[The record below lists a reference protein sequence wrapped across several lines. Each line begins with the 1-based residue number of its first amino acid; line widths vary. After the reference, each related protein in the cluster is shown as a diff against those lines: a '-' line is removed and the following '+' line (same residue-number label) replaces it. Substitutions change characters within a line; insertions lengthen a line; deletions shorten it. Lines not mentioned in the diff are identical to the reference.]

1 MSKMH
6 SVERKDKE
14 AIRKVSHP
22 AIGEIYCLNEPEAR
36 ATLHE
41 VWVDKVYFQE
51 GISISPDDI
60 VFDVG
65 ANIGVFTLCAAKQG
79 AHIYAYEPIP
89 QTFEV
94 LQHNIHLHGFEST
107 VHARNIGL
115 SDRAEE
121 KFMFHYPALSVCD
134 AWAAQDDW
142 FKLMTENW
150 ENTLEI
156 LKVADPDEYKAIR
169 SLESKSLQRG
179 AVREVIERIS
189 ASPVEIKCKFDGDDA
204 EHVRLKHSAYLVER
218 CDARA
223 ARFRDLLECPARL
236 SRIRDARVVHEYV
249 ETTELVPDAL
259 MGPISSGTPA
269 RPNAVSRRPGSGRPC
284 RPHRSCPAPQPE
296 QRKRRFEESSTLL

>member
-6 SVERKDKE
+6 SLERKDKE

-22 AIGEIYCLNEPEAR
+22 TIGEIYCLNEPEAR

-41 VWVDKVYFQE
+41 VWEDKVYFQE

-79 AHIYAYEPIP
+79 AYIYAYEPIP

-94 LQHNIHLHGFEST
+94 LQHNIDLHGFEST

-189 ASPVEIKCKFDGDDA
+189 AFRVEIKCKFETLSAVIAQENIQSISLLKLDA
-204 EHVRLKHSAYLVER
+204 ELADWEILKGVRVEDWR
-218 CDARA
+218 
-223 ARFRDLLECPARL
+223 
-236 SRIRDARVVHEYV
+236 RIRQVAMEIHVQSD
-249 ETTELVPDAL
+249 L
-259 MGPISSGTPA
+259 GPISKFLSERGFSHVTGKQLKMGTSCVWA
-269 RPNAVSRRPGSGRPC
+269 R
-284 RPHRSCPAPQPE
+284 
-296 QRKRRFEESSTLL
+296 K